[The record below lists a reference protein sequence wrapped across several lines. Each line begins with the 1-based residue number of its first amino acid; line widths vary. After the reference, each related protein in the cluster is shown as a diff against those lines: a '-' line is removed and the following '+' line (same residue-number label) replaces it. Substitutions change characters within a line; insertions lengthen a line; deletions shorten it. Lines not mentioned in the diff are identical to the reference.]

1 MQKETARFD
10 LQDLLP
16 IGMTVVVLGI
26 GLAYGLNV
34 MSDVQTDMTVDSVA
48 YNATGDAMTA
58 VAKIPTKLGLI
69 VTVVIAAVVIG
80 ILIRYL
86 FVKFA

>member
-1 MQKETARFD
+1 
-10 LQDLLP
+10 
-16 IGMTVVVLGI
+16 
-26 GLAYGLNV
+26 
-34 MSDVQTDMTVDSVA
+34 
-48 YNATGDAMTA
+48 MTA